1 MSSLRDIP
9 HANLRVISAEGIKKG
24 CADTQP
30 VTEWKVDFMSDPSI
44 PQDNTTE
51 NQISPEWDK
60 IEAVQNFLAKALRQH
75 DGGQQIEASEVLSKT
90 EAMLAESPAEAE
102 TKTSPDIASG
112 SIDYWS
118 HIAKRKIT
126 VGTSLAGLD
135 RILGGGL
142 EPQRLMV
149 LLGAPGGGKTTL
161 ANQIAVHAA
170 DNGRP
175 VLYVTSE
182 DIPFVLLAKTLARQS
197 QTNYTAVLKG
207 YEDQKERIALAL
219 KNYQESNAATRL
231 RYLDATMGTTLST
244 VRACAQAHFEAY
256 KDGGNGILV
265 IDYLQ
270 RLARSL
276 SAFREGRQDVRL
288 AVTALSEELRA
299 IASGLDCC
307 VIALAAQSR
316 ASGYGSGSGADRNA
330 LASGKESGDIEYTAD
345 TVMAIVD
352 DNTRTMQVPWL
363 QAKVLRIDKN
373 RQGPAGDNCALNL
386 DWYSERQQFTEAFEV
401 ETEEDTSS
409 NGRRRGGR
417 R

>member
-1 MSSLRDIP
+1 MIESTTIP
-9 HANLRVISAEGIKKG
+9 NDDSTGEQV
-24 CADTQP
+24 
-30 VTEWKVDFMSDPSI
+30 
-44 PQDNTTE
+44 
-51 NQISPEWDK
+51 SPEWDK
-60 IEAVQNFLAKALRQH
+60 IEAVQNFLAKAQRQH
-75 DGGQQIEASEVLSKT
+75 DGGRQVEASEVLSQA
-90 EAMLAESPAEAE
+90 EAMLAEKTTGAE
-102 TKTSPDIASG
+102 TKEPPDIASG
-112 SIDYWS
+112 DIDYWGHVS
-118 HIAKRKIT
+118 KRKAT

-135 RILGGGL
+135 NILGGGL
-142 EPQRLMV
+142 EPQRLMI

-170 DNGRP
+170 DSGRP
-175 VLYVTSE
+175 VYYVTSE
-182 DIPFVLLAKTLARQS
+182 DIPFNLLAKTLARQS

-207 YEDQKERIALAL
+207 YEDQRARIEQAL
-219 KNYQESNAATRL
+219 KTYQESKAATRL

-244 VRACAQAHFEAY
+244 IRERAAAHFEQF

-276 SAFREGRQDVRL
+276 SAYRDGRQDLRL
-288 AVTALSEELRA
+288 AVTTLSEELRA

-316 ASGYGSGSGADRNA
+316 ASGYGSGNGAGKNA

-352 DNTRTMQVPWL
+352 DEMRSMQVPWL
-363 QAKVLRIDKN
+363 QAKVLRVDKN

-386 DWYSERQQFTEAFEV
+386 DWYAERQQFTEAFEV
-401 ETEEDTSS
+401 ETEEVEETF
-409 NGRRRGGR
+409 NGRKRGGR

>member
-1 MSSLRDIP
+1 
-9 HANLRVISAEGIKKG
+9 
-24 CADTQP
+24 
-30 VTEWKVDFMSDPSI
+30 MSDQSI
-44 PQDNTTE
+44 PQNDDTTE
-51 NQISPEWDK
+51 EQTHPAWSK
-60 IEAVQNFLAKALRQH
+60 IETVQNYLAKALRQH
-75 DGGQQIEASEVLSKT
+75 DGGRAVEADDVLSKAK
-90 EAMLAESPAEAE
+90 AMLVEDLAEAE
-102 TKTSPDIASG
+102 TKMPPDIASG
-112 SIDYWS
+112 AIDYWG
-118 HIAKRKIT
+118 HVAKRKAT
-126 VGTSLAGLD
+126 VGTSLPALD
-135 RILGGGL
+135 NILGGGL

-170 DNGRP
+170 DSGRP
-175 VLYVTSE
+175 VFYVTSE

-197 QTNYTAVLKG
+197 QTNYTAVLKA
-207 YEDQKERIALAL
+207 YDDQRERIALAL
-219 KNYQESNAATRL
+219 QAYQESKAATRL
-231 RYLDATMGTTLST
+231 RYLDATMGTTIST
-244 VRACAQAHFEAY
+244 VRSCAQAHFEAF
-256 KDGGNGILV
+256 KEGGNGILV

-276 SAFREGRQDVRL
+276 SSYREGKQDLRL

-299 IASGLDCC
+299 IASGLDCT

-316 ASGYGSGSGADRNA
+316 ASGYGSGSGANKNA

-352 DNTRTMQVPWL
+352 DDQRTMQVPWL

-373 RQGPAGDNCALNL
+373 RQGPAGDNCIVNL
-386 DWYSERQQFTEAFEV
+386 DWYSERQQFTEAFV
-401 ETEEDTSS
+401 EQQEDTEDTSS

>member
-1 MSSLRDIP
+1 
-9 HANLRVISAEGIKKG
+9 
-24 CADTQP
+24 
-30 VTEWKVDFMSDPSI
+30 MSDQSI
-44 PQDNTTE
+44 LQEDNTTE

-60 IEAVQNFLAKALRQH
+60 IERVQNYLAKALRQH
-75 DGGQQIEASEVLSKT
+75 DGGQQIEAFEVLSKT

-112 SIDYWS
+112 AIDYWG
-118 HIAKRKIT
+118 HVAKRKTT

-135 RILGGGL
+135 NILGGGL

-149 LLGAPGGGKTTL
+149 VLGAPGGGKTTL
-161 ANQIAVHAA
+161 VNQIAVHAA
-170 DNGRP
+170 DSGRP
-175 VLYVTSE
+175 VCYVTSE
-182 DIPFVLLAKTLARQS
+182 DIPFVLLSKTLARQS

-207 YEDQKERIALAL
+207 YEDQNERIALAL
-219 KNYQESNAATRL
+219 KAYQESQAATRL

-244 VRACAQAHFEAY
+244 VRACAQSHFEAF
-256 KDGGNGILV
+256 KDGGSGILV

-276 SAFREGRQDVRL
+276 SSYREGRQDLRL

-299 IASGLDCC
+299 LATGLDCC
-307 VIALAAQSR
+307 VIALAAQQR
-316 ASGYGSGSGADRNA
+316 EAYKTNGSRNA

-352 DNTRTMQVPWL
+352 DDQRTVQVPWL

-373 RQGPAGDNCALNL
+373 RQGPAGDNCVVNL
-386 DWYSERQQFTEAFEV
+386 DWYSERQQFTEAFEI
-401 ETEEDTSS
+401 ESGEDKSSS
-409 NGRRRGGR
+409 NGRNRGGR